1 MADRLSFPE
10 FEPPRS
16 VSPQFTRRV
25 LAKAAVGFAAA
36 AALASAA
43 PPSKPTIAKGQST
56 IAGEWI
62 QPDDAGLDGDFV
74 QFTTDTPFRAIAP
87 HWPGDVAV
95 SAAIELSVSSDGVT
109 FTEPRIV
116 GPSMTDA
123 GPPDREGRI
132 FGQLMMTDQAQH
144 VRYRTLDANGN
155 AIHLPGLTFTYI
167 DASTGPTLD
176 DVAPVAFGGEL
187 TRPPIITRD
196 QWGAALAYGGWD
208 AGTSEWTP
216 EYQKVEHIII
226 HHSETPSFR
235 DPLVEIRSIHYY
247 HAVTRGWG
255 DIGYNYLV
263 DYLGNVFEG
272 RKGGENVVGGHS
284 FQYAYGSAG
293 VCSMGSF
300 SLESSTPE
308 AIAALV
314 WVCAWAGRNL
324 DPLGYKDFH
333 ETPNCPTICGHRD
346 VNSSSC
352 PGDSL
357 YADLPYIRWATA
369 EVLAGSRDPGVR
381 RDFAPSDVIQT
392 TVDGA
397 NLRSKPATDA
407 SIETTLPIGTVLTII
422 EGPTTNDG
430 YSWYRVSGTSSAGW
444 LASTTFGQ
452 SSSLPPARE
461 YPAGTRIEVAS
472 DLLNLRS
479 EPGLYGRIV
488 ATLPN
493 GDVATVV
500 GGPEQA
506 GGLSWLK
513 VDSNL
518 GTGWVAEQYVAPSG
532 RAWVA
537 SSFTVGDQVS
547 VATDRLNMRTDA
559 SVNASVIAQLWEGT
573 NGTVVGGP
581 RRSGGITWIQIR
593 TEYGTGWVA
602 EQYLSEGSAPPP
614 SSALFSRGD
623 DVVVDTDALNLRSSP
638 GLSGRVVTIL
648 WTGETGTVIDGP
660 VVKDNYNW
668 YQIDTG
674 DNTGWVVETF
684 IAKAGSGAPPA
695 SGFEPGTQVTVTT
708 DALNLRESADTTG
721 RVLAVLHF
729 GDTGTVAGGTVS
741 SDGYTWVLV
750 DFSGVI
756 GWVATTYIGR
766 GTGAPAYDGNLRVG
780 SRAEVTS
787 DNLNVRPSPSLSSSV
802 SGQLFTGDVV
812 EIVDGP
818 VAADGYTWFK
828 VESSR
833 WSGWTV
839 DVWLSPQVGSAIGI
853 GSTVRVFDG
862 ELNLRSGPSTSNEVI
877 GVLPDGAIVEVL
889 DGPETSGGY
898 EWYRVTSSRYGTGW
912 VVAAWL
918 ERV

>member
-1 MADRLSFPE
+1 MAHVSAHSGTNIRHQ
-10 FEPPRS
+10 
-16 VSPQFTRRV
+16 VSPRFTRRV
-25 LAKAAVGFAAA
+25 LAKATAGFAAA
-36 AALASAA
+36 AAITKGA
-43 PPSKPTIAKGQST
+43 PHVKSTIAKGEST
-56 IAGEWI
+56 VAGEWV
-62 QPDDAGLDGDFV
+62 QPEEIGHNGEAVDFTADA
-74 QFTTDTPFRAIAP
+74 PFRAIAP
-87 HWPGDVAV
+87 HWPGDSDV
-95 SAAIELSVSSDGVT
+95 SAAVEISVSADGVT
-109 FTEPRIV
+109 YTDPVIV

-132 FGQLMMTDQAQH
+132 FGQLMMTEEAQH

-155 AIHLPGLTFTYI
+155 PIRLPGLTFAYI
-167 DASTGPTLD
+167 DASAGPGLD
-176 DVAPVAFGGEL
+176 DVVPVAFGGEL

-196 QWGAALAYGGWD
+196 QWGASLAYGGWD
-208 AGTSEWTP
+208 AGTSNWTA

-308 AIAALV
+308 AIGALV

-324 DPLGYKDFH
+324 DPLGRKDFH

-369 EVLAGSRDPGVR
+369 EVLAGSRDAGVP

-397 NLRSKPATDA
+397 NLRSKPATDG
-407 SIETTLPIGTVLTII
+407 SIETTLPIGTVMTII

-430 YSWYRVSGTSSAGW
+430 FAWYRVSGQVSAGW
-444 LASTTFGQ
+444 LASTTFGP
-452 SSSLPPARE
+452 SSSPPPSRQ
-461 YPAGTRIEVAS
+461 YSQGSRIEVAS

-479 EPGLYGRIV
+479 EPGLYGSIV

-500 GGPEQA
+500 DGPELNA
-506 GGLSWLK
+506 GLSWLK

-532 RAWVA
+532 RTSVPSA
-537 SSFTVGDQVS
+537 FTVGDQVS

-559 SVNASVIAQLWEGT
+559 STNASVIAQLDEGT
-573 NGTVVGGP
+573 AGTVVGGP
-581 RRSGGITWIQIR
+581 RRAGGLTWLEIR

-602 EQYLSEGSAPPP
+602 EQYLSEGTAPPP
-614 SSALFSRGD
+614 SSARFAPGD
-623 DVVVDTDALNLRSSP
+623 EITVDTDALNLRSAP
-638 GLSGRVVTIL
+638 GLDSRVVAIL
-648 WTGETGTVIDGP
+648 WTGDRGTILDGP
-660 VVKDNYNW
+660 VSRDNYHW
-668 YQIDTG
+668 YQIESG
-674 DNTGWVVETF
+674 DDTGWVVETF
-684 IAKAGSGAPPA
+684 IADAGSSAPPA
-695 SGFEPGTQVTVTT
+695 SGFEPGTQVSVTT

-721 RVLAVLHF
+721 RVLTVLYH
-729 GDTGTVAGGTVS
+729 GDTGTVAGGSVS

-750 DFSGVI
+750 DFDGVV

-766 GTGAPAYDGNLRVG
+766 GTGAPAYDGDLRVG
-780 SRAEVTS
+780 ARAEVMS
-787 DNLNVRPSPSLSSSV
+787 DNLNVRPNPSLSSSV
-802 SGQLFTGDVV
+802 NGQLFAGDVV
-812 EIVDGP
+812 DIVDGP
-818 VAADGYTWFK
+818 VQGDGYTWFE
-828 VESSR
+828 VESAT

-839 DVWLSPQVGSAIGI
+839 DVWLSPQIGSAIAD
-853 GSTVRVFDG
+853 GSSVRVFDG
-862 ELNLRSGPSTSNEVI
+862 ELNLRSGPSTSDDII

-898 EWYRVTSSRYGTGW
+898 DWYRVSSSRYGTGW
-912 VVAAWL
+912 AVSAWL
-918 ERV
+918 QRV